1 MFERI
6 PCEGFTKV
14 VFAFFAHSKYMPCP
28 DCGASFDGVEQ
39 EEHVCDGERRLDFQ
53 LFRLRG
59 QFARFELDLARFLE
73 SPQGRFEVWYAA
85 RERLAFSSLT

>member
-1 MFERI
+1 LRGI
-6 PCEGFTKV
+6 YKV

-28 DCGASFDGVEQ
+28 ECGASPGGEDQ
-39 EEHVCDGERRLDFQ
+39 DEHTCDHERRLDFQ

-59 QFARFELDLARFLE
+59 QIAGFELDLFRFLE

-85 RERLAFSSLT
+85 QRRAA